1 MWQANWVMKYRYRKG
16 CEMSDELM
24 FWVMVG
30 MAGAVIVMLWTGV
43 IP

>member
-1 MWQANWVMKYRYRKG
+1 MWQVNWVMRYNYQRG
-16 CEMSDELM
+16 CEMDKDEVM

-43 IP
+43 I